1 MDIMMLRLFDI
12 VYKKDQPYLLTISF
26 QAGVVW
32 WVKYNTQVNTKMLA
46 SDYSSQS
53 EASILVSSVSMG

>member
-46 SDYSSQS
+46 SDW
-53 EASILVSSVSMG
+53 LL